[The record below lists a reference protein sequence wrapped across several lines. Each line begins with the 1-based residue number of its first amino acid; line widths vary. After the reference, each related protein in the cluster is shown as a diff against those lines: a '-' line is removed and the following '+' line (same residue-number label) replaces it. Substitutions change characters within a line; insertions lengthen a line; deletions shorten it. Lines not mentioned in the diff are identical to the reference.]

1 MLDHWK
7 MWRMIGSKRHTL
19 KLKKIGQIALK
30 FAKKQPYFCTCVRFA
45 LPYSCIFDMNEG
57 GIL

>member
-1 MLDHWK
+1 MENDRK
-7 MWRMIGSKRHTL
+7 QEAYPEI
-19 KLKKIGQIALK
+19 KKIGQIALK